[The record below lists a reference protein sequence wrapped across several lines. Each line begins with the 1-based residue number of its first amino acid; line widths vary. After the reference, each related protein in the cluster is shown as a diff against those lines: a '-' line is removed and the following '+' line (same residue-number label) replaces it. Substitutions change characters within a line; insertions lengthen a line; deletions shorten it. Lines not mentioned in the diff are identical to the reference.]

1 MININ
6 KIFPWLSI
14 RSKLLIAFAGLSILP
29 LAFVGVYGILSNVR
43 TMQEI
48 ALENLSHD
56 VQTIKGKAANFL
68 ESIES
73 DLRVVRHSA
82 ALERFIRKKES
93 RSDYNAEFQH
103 ISNELLA
110 FAKTKGIYY
119 QLRMVDESGDEL
131 LRVECMNGADS
142 AKAYRIVA
150 TNELRHA
157 RESFYRLLTDDLAQ
171 DQIAF
176 APAEL
181 VNQTNERIPVIS
193 FAMPLVG
200 MKQRHGILI
209 ANVFGKNLL
218 QIMEAKRH
226 LEIGGKVVLVA
237 GDGHYLYHSEKK
249 RDWNKLLAS
258 REEDNLQRDY
268 PPNVAATIL
277 SGNEGTLTEGIGEII
292 SYAPLFSKKNVGSQ
306 ASSGL
311 IVPVVVFES
320 VSRDSILGPVRS
332 FAWIF
337 AGFMLLFLGSAIGL
351 GLLATQQFTRP
362 IAELWRG
369 AGVIAKGNYRHRLQ
383 VETHDEIEKLAEQF
397 NSMAAS
403 LEAHE
408 KEIQQHRTKLEE
420 MVAQR
425 THELVEEKTKL
436 QVILDNVPSAF
447 VLLDRDLRIQTVSAT
462 FAAVTDRRFGDVR
475 GMDCRAVFCR
485 DGFCQ
490 ECVCKQAL
498 LSGGTKS
505 HIDRTVNRKGDERF
519 IEHTAIPVKED
530 GQVTSI
536 LEIIT
541 DVTKRKQFEEQLLR
555 TERLMAV
562 GEMSSI
568 IAHEFRNSLTSVKM
582 IMQLQKESE
591 RLRRSDKKSFAVA
604 LNSVGHMEGIVTEL
618 LNFARPKPM
627 EFRVERLNTIV
638 NESLVLAQPH
648 INKHGIVTTKKLDAT
663 LPALL
668 IDASRLKEA
677 FVNVLLNAAQAF
689 EGLPARPA
697 GGRPRRGDGQRT
709 RKGEIRIL
717 TKKMRLTKTL
727 HEFSIV
733 KSVESETSPIGK
745 EIELR
750 KGSECALIEISDTGC
765 GIERG
770 HLIRIF
776 DPFFT
781 TKTNGTGL
789 GLPMVKR
796 TVNAHGGIVL
806 VKSKK
811 GRGTTFS
818 IYLSLPNGVSDHEK

>member
-1 MININ
+1 
-6 KIFPWLSI
+6 
-14 RSKLLIAFAGLSILP
+14 
-29 LAFVGVYGILSNVR
+29 
-43 TMQEI
+43 
-48 ALENLSHD
+48 
-56 VQTIKGKAANFL
+56 
-68 ESIES
+68 
-73 DLRVVRHSA
+73 
-82 ALERFIRKKES
+82 
-93 RSDYNAEFQH
+93 
-103 ISNELLA
+103 
-110 FAKTKGIYY
+110 
-119 QLRMVDESGDEL
+119 VDQ
-131 LRVECMNGADS
+131 A
-142 AKAYRIVA
+142 
-150 TNELRHA
+150 
-157 RESFYRLLTDDLAQ
+157 
-171 DQIAF
+171 
-176 APAEL
+176 
-181 VNQTNERIPVIS
+181 NERIPVIS
-193 FAMPLVG
+193 FAMPLIG

-218 QIMEAKRH
+218 QIMEGKRH

-268 PPNVAATIL
+268 PPNVAAAIL

-292 SYAPLFSKKNVGSQ
+292 SYAPLFAKRN
-306 ASSGL
+306 ASSGTETSSGL
-311 IVPVVVFES
+311 TVPVVVFES
-320 VSRDSILGPVRS
+320 VSRDAIMGPVRS
-332 FAWIF
+332 FAWAF
-337 AGFMLLFLGSAIGL
+337 AAFLLLFLGSAIGL

-369 AGVIAKGNYRHRLQ
+369 AGVIAKGNYNHRLH
-383 VETHDEIEKLAEQF
+383 VETHDEIERLADQF
-397 NSMAAS
+397 NSMAES
-403 LEAHE
+403 LESHE
-408 KEIQQHRTKLEE
+408 KEIQHHRTKLEE

-436 QVILDNVPSAF
+436 QVILDNVPSGF

-475 GMDCRAVFCR
+475 GMDCRSVFCK

-519 IEHTAIPVKED
+519 IEHIAIPVKED

-591 RLRRSDKKSFAVA
+591 RLSRSDKKSFAVA
-604 LNSVGHMEGIVTEL
+604 LNSIGHMEGIVTEL

-648 INKHGIVTTKKLDAT
+648 INKYSITTTKKLDAT

-668 IDASRLKEA
+668 IGASHLKEA
-677 FVNVLLNAAQAF
+677 LVNIYLNAAQAF
-689 EGLPARPA
+689 EGLPPLYETVGRRRNGQQARN
-697 GGRPRRGDGQRT
+697 
-709 RKGEIRIL
+709 GEIRIL
-717 TKKMRLTKTL
+717 TKKVRLSKTL
-727 HEFSIV
+727 HDFSIA
-733 KSVESETSPIGK
+733 KSVESEASPIGK

-750 KGSECALIEISDTGC
+750 KGTECALIEIGDSGC

-770 HLIRIF
+770 HLTRIF

-806 VKSKK
+806 VRSKK

-818 IYLSLPNGVSDHEK
+818 LYLPLPTVSNHAK

>member
-1 MININ
+1 MINLN

-29 LAFVGVYGILSNVR
+29 LTLVGVYGILSNVR
-43 TMQEI
+43 TMKEI
-48 ALENLSHD
+48 VLENLSHD
-56 VQTIKGKAANFL
+56 VQTIKGKTANFL

-73 DLRVVRHSA
+73 DLRVVRHSV
-82 ALERFIRKKES
+82 ALETFISKREDFS
-93 RSDYNAEFQH
+93 QAGYVAELQH

-110 FAKTKGIYY
+110 FVKTKGIYY
-119 QLRMVDESGDEL
+119 QLRVVDESGDEL
-131 LRVECMNGADS
+131 LRVESINAADS
-142 AKAYRIVA
+142 TKGYRIVPPQ
-150 TNELRHA
+150 ELRHT
-157 RESFYRLLTDDLAQ
+157 RESFYFLLIDGLAR

-181 VNQTNERIPVIS
+181 VNQTNERLPVFS

-200 MKQRHGILI
+200 MKQRFGILI
-209 ANVFGKNLL
+209 ANVFGKNLM
-218 QIMEAKRH
+218 QVMEGKRH
-226 LEIGGKVVLVA
+226 FEIGGKVVLVA

-292 SYAPLFSKKNVGSQ
+292 SYAPLFLKKNFGSG

-320 VSRDSILGPVRS
+320 VSHDAIMGPVHS
-332 FAWIF
+332 FAWVF
-337 AGFMLLFLGSAIGL
+337 AGFMVMFLGSAIGL

-383 VETHDEIEKLAEQF
+383 VETHDEIEKLADQF

-447 VLLDRDLRIQTVSAT
+447 VLLDQDFRIQSASAT
-462 FAAVTDRRFGDVR
+462 FAAVTGFRFEDVR
-475 GMDCRAVFCR
+475 GLDCRAVFCKE
-485 DGFCQ
+485 GFCQ
-490 ECVCKQAL
+490 ECVCRQAFL
-498 LSGGTKS
+498 KGGIES
-505 HIDRTVNRKGDERF
+505 HIDHTVDRNGGERF
-519 IEHTAIPVKED
+519 IEHIAIPVKED
-530 GQVTSI
+530 GQITSI

-541 DVTKRKQFEEQLLR
+541 DVTKRKRFEEQLLR

-591 RLRRSDKKSFAVA
+591 HLSRSDKKSLAVA
-604 LNSVGHMEGIVTEL
+604 LNSIGHMEGIVTEL

-648 INKHGIVTTKKLDAT
+648 INKHGIVTTKKLDAA

-668 IDASRLKEA
+668 IDASHLKES

-689 EGLPARPA
+689 E
-697 GGRPRRGDGQRT
+697 GDGQRT

-717 TKKMRLTKTL
+717 TKKVRLSKTL
-727 HEFSIV
+727 HDFSIA
-733 KSVESETSPIGK
+733 KSVESEASPIGK

-750 KGSECALIEISDTGC
+750 KGTECALIEISDTGC

-770 HLIRIF
+770 HLGRIF

-789 GLPMVKR
+789 GLPMVRR

-806 VKSKK
+806 VKSMK

-818 IYLSLPNGVSDHEK
+818 IYLPLADG

>member
-1 MININ
+1 MINLN

-29 LAFVGVYGILSNVR
+29 LTLVGVYGILSNVR
-43 TMQEI
+43 TMKEI
-48 ALENLSHD
+48 VLENLSHD
-56 VQTIKGKAANFL
+56 VQTIKGKTANFL

-73 DLRVVRHSA
+73 DLRVVRHSV
-82 ALERFIRKKES
+82 ALETFISKREDFS
-93 RSDYNAEFQH
+93 QAAYVAELQH
-103 ISNELLA
+103 ISKELLA
-110 FAKTKGIYY
+110 FAKTKSIYY
-119 QLRMVDESGDEL
+119 QIRMVDESGDEL
-131 LRVECMNGADS
+131 LRIESINAADS
-142 AKAYRIVA
+142 TKGYRIVPPQ
-150 TNELRHA
+150 ELRHT
-157 RESFYRLLTDDLAQ
+157 RESFYFLLIDGLAR

-181 VNQTNERIPVIS
+181 VNQTDERIPVIS
-193 FAMPLVG
+193 FALPLIG
-200 MKQRHGILI
+200 MKQRFGILI
-209 ANVFGKNLL
+209 ANVFGKNLM
-218 QIMEAKRH
+218 QVMEGKRH
-226 LEIGGKVVLVA
+226 FEIGGKVVLVA

-292 SYAPLFSKKNVGSQ
+292 SYAPLFSKKNFGSG

-320 VSRDSILGPVRS
+320 VPRDAIMGPVHS
-332 FAWIF
+332 FAWVF
-337 AGFMLLFLGSAIGL
+337 AGFMVMFLGSAIGL

-383 VETHDEIEKLAEQF
+383 VETHDEIEKLADQF

-447 VLLDRDLRIQTVSAT
+447 VLLDQDFRIQSASAT
-462 FAAVTDRRFGDVR
+462 FAAVTGFRFEDVR
-475 GMDCRAVFCR
+475 GLDCRAVFCKE
-485 DGFCQ
+485 GFCQ
-490 ECVCKQAL
+490 ECVCRQAFL
-498 LSGGTKS
+498 KGGIES
-505 HIDRTVNRKGDERF
+505 HIDHTVDRNGGERF
-519 IEHTAIPVKED
+519 IEHIAIPVKED
-530 GQVTSI
+530 GQITSI

-541 DVTKRKQFEEQLLR
+541 DVTKRKRFEEQLLR

-591 RLRRSDKKSFAVA
+591 HLSRSDKKSFAVA

-648 INKHGIVTTKKLDAT
+648 INKHGIVTTKKLDAA

-668 IDASRLKEA
+668 IDASHLKES

-689 EGLPARPA
+689 EG
-697 GGRPRRGDGQRT
+697 DGQRT
-709 RKGEIRIL
+709 RKEEIRIL
-717 TKKMRLTKTL
+717 TKKVRLSKTL
-727 HEFSIV
+727 HDFSIA
-733 KSVESETSPIGK
+733 KSVESEASPIGK

-750 KGSECALIEISDTGC
+750 KGTECALIEISDTGC
-765 GIERG
+765 GIERS
-770 HLIRIF
+770 HLGRIF

-789 GLPMVKR
+789 GLPMVRR

-806 VKSKK
+806 VKSMK
-811 GRGTTFS
+811 GSGTTFS
-818 IYLSLPNGVSDHEK
+818 IYLPLPNS

>member
-1 MININ
+1 MLNPN

-29 LAFVGVYGILSNVR
+29 LTFVGIYGILSNVR

-56 VQTIKGKAANFL
+56 VQTIKGKTANFL

-73 DLRVVRHSA
+73 DLRVLRNSA
-82 ALERFIRKKES
+82 VLERFISKREGFP
-93 RSDYNAEFQH
+93 RSAYETDLQQ
-103 ISNELLA
+103 ISSELSA

-131 LRVECMNGADS
+131 LRVESMNAADS
-142 AKAYRIVA
+142 ANAYRIVPPQ
-150 TNELRHA
+150 ELRYT
-157 RESFYRLLTDDLAQ
+157 RESFYFLLIDGLVR

-181 VNQTNERIPVIS
+181 VNQTNERLPVIS
-193 FAMPLVG
+193 FAMPLIG

-209 ANVFGKNLL
+209 ANVFAKNLL
-218 QIMEAKRH
+218 QIMEGKRH

-268 PPNVAATIL
+268 PLNVAAMIL

-292 SYAPLFSKKNVGSQ
+292 SYAPLFSKKSVAGGTD

-320 VSRDSILGPVRS
+320 VSRDTIMGPVRS
-332 FAWIF
+332 FAWAF
-337 AGFMLLFLGSAIGL
+337 AVFLLLFLGGAIGL
-351 GLLATQQFTRP
+351 GLLATQQFTKP

-369 AGVIAKGNYRHRLQ
+369 AGIIAKGNYRQRLR
-383 VETHDEIEKLAEQF
+383 VETHDEIEKLADQF

-447 VLLDRDLRIQTVSAT
+447 VLLDQDFRIQSASAT
-462 FAAVTDRRFGDVR
+462 FAAVTGFRFEDVR
-475 GMDCRAVFCR
+475 GLDCRTVFCKG
-485 DGFCQ
+485 GFCQ
-490 ECVCKQAL
+490 ECVCREAFLKGAIE
-498 LSGGTKS
+498 S
-505 HIDRTVNRKGDERF
+505 HIDRTDDGKGGERF
-519 IEHTAIPVKED
+519 IEHIAIPVNED

-591 RLRRSDKKSFAVA
+591 HLSRSDKKSLAVA
-604 LNSVGHMEGIVTEL
+604 LNSIGHMEGIVTEL

-648 INKHGIVTTKKLDAT
+648 INKHGIVTTKKLDAA

-668 IDASRLKEA
+668 IDASHLKEA

-689 EGLPARPA
+689 EG
-697 GGRPRRGDGQRT
+697 DGQRT

-717 TKKMRLTKTL
+717 TKKVRLSKTL
-727 HEFSIV
+727 HDFSIA
-733 KSVESETSPIGK
+733 KSVESEASPIGK

-750 KGSECALIEISDTGC
+750 KGTECALIEISDTGC
-765 GIERG
+765 GIERS
-770 HLIRIF
+770 HLGRIF

-789 GLPMVKR
+789 GLPMVRR

-806 VKSKK
+806 VKSMK

-818 IYLSLPNGVSDHEK
+818 IYLPLANS

>member
-1 MININ
+1 MMNIN

-14 RSKLLIAFAGLSILP
+14 RSKLLVAFAGLSVLP
-29 LAFVGVYGILSNVR
+29 LTFVGVYGILSNVR

-56 VQTIKGKAANFL
+56 VQTIKGKASNFL

-82 ALERFIRKKES
+82 TLERFIRKKEDFPWS
-93 RSDYNAEFQH
+93 EHAAEVQY

-110 FAKTKGIYY
+110 FARTKGIYY
-119 QLRMVDESGDEL
+119 QFRVVDESGDEL
-131 LRVECMNGADS
+131 LRVECMNAADS
-142 AKAYRIVA
+142 DKAYRIVTA
-150 TNELRHA
+150 NELRRT
-157 RESFYRLLTDDLAQ
+157 REAFYRLLTDSLAR

-200 MKQRHGILI
+200 TKQRHGILI

-218 QIMEAKRH
+218 QVMEGKRH
-226 LEIGGKVVLVA
+226 FEIGGKVALVA

-268 PPNVAATIL
+268 PPNVAAMIL
-277 SGNEGTLTEGIGEII
+277 SGSEGTLTEGIGEII
-292 SYAPLFSKKNVGSQ
+292 SYAPLFSKNNVRSE

-311 IVPVVVFES
+311 TVPVVVYES
-320 VSRDSILGPVRS
+320 VLRDAIMGPVRL

-337 AGFMLLFLGSAIGL
+337 AGFMVLFLGSAIGL

-362 IAELWRG
+362 IAELWHG

-383 VETHDEIEKLAEQF
+383 VETHDEIEKLADQF
-397 NSMAAS
+397 NVMAAS

-408 KEIQQHRTKLEE
+408 KEIQQHHTKLEE
-420 MVAQR
+420 IVAQR

-462 FAAVTDRRFGDVR
+462 FAAVTDQRFGDVR
-475 GMDCRAVFCR
+475 GMDCRSVFCK

-490 ECVCKQAL
+490 ECVCKEAL
-498 LSGGTKS
+498 LSGGTQT
-505 HIDRTVNRKGDERF
+505 HIDRIVDRKGEERF
-519 IEHTAIPVKED
+519 IEHIAIPVQED

-541 DVTKRKQFEEQLLR
+541 DVTKRKKFEEQLLR

-562 GEMSSI
+562 GEMSAI

-591 RLRRSDKKSFAVA
+591 HLGRSDKKSFAVA

-638 NESLVLAQPH
+638 SESLVLAQPH
-648 INKHGIVTTKKLDAT
+648 INKHGIITTKKLDAT
-663 LPALL
+663 LPTLL
-668 IDASRLKEA
+668 IDAAHLKEA

-689 EGLPARPA
+689 EG
-697 GGRPRRGDGQRT
+697 DGQST
-709 RKGEIRIL
+709 REREIRVL
-717 TKKMRLTKTL
+717 TKKVRLPKTL
-727 HEFSIV
+727 HDFSIV
-733 KSVESETSPIGK
+733 KSFESETSPIGK
-745 EIELR
+745 EIELSKR
-750 KGSECALIEISDTGC
+750 TECALIEISDTGC
-765 GIERG
+765 GIDLS
-770 HLIRIF
+770 HLTRIF

-789 GLPMVKR
+789 GLPLVKR

-818 IYLSLPNGVSDHEK
+818 LYLPFASQQQEYENRPS

>member
-1 MININ
+1 MVNLN
-6 KIFPWLSI
+6 RIFPWLSI

-29 LAFVGVYGILSNVR
+29 LTFVGVYGILSNVR

-56 VQTIKGKAANFL
+56 VQTIKGKTANFL

-82 ALERFIRKKES
+82 ALERFIRKKEHFP
-93 RSDYNAEFQH
+93 RSEHAAEVQF

-110 FAKTKGIYY
+110 FAQTKGIYY
-119 QLRMVDESGDEL
+119 QLRMVDESGDEM
-131 LRVECMNGADS
+131 LRVECMNAADS
-142 AKAYRIVA
+142 AKAYRIV
-150 TNELRHA
+150 TTDELRHA
-157 RESFYRLLTDDLAQ
+157 RESFYRLLTNGLAR

-181 VNQTNERIPVIS
+181 VDQANERIPVIS
-193 FAMPLVG
+193 FAMPLIG

-218 QIMEAKRH
+218 QIMEGKRH

-268 PPNVAATIL
+268 PPNVAAAIL

-292 SYAPLFSKKNVGSQ
+292 SYAPLFAKRN
-306 ASSGL
+306 ASSGTETSSGL
-311 IVPVVVFES
+311 TVPVVVFES
-320 VSRDSILGPVRS
+320 VSRDAIMGPVRS
-332 FAWIF
+332 FAWAF
-337 AGFMLLFLGSAIGL
+337 AAFLLLFLGSAIGL

-369 AGVIAKGNYRHRLQ
+369 AGVIAKGNYNHRLH
-383 VETHDEIEKLAEQF
+383 VETHDEIEKLADQF
-397 NSMAAS
+397 NAMAAS
-403 LEAHE
+403 LEGHE
-408 KEIQQHRTKLEE
+408 KEIQQHRAKLEE

-436 QVILDNVPSAF
+436 QVVLDNVPSAF
-447 VLLDRDLRIQTVSAT
+447 VLVDKEFRIQTASAT
-462 FAAVTDRRFGDVR
+462 FAAVTGLRFEDVR
-475 GMDCRAVFCR
+475 GMDCRAVFCK

-490 ECVCKQAL
+490 ECVCRRAFLK
-498 LSGGTKS
+498 GEIES
-505 HIDRTVNRKGDERF
+505 HIDRTDDKKGGERF
-519 IEHTAIPVKED
+519 IEHIAIPVKED
-530 GQVTSI
+530 GQITSI
-536 LEIIT
+536 IEIIT
-541 DVTKRKQFEEQLLR
+541 DVTKRKRFEEQLLR

-582 IMQLQKESE
+582 IMQLQKESQ
-591 RLRRSDKKSFAVA
+591 RLRRSDKKSIAVA
-604 LNSVGHMEGIVTEL
+604 LDSIGQMEGIVAEL

-638 NESLVLAQPH
+638 NESLALAQPH
-648 INKHGIVTTKKLDAT
+648 INKYGIAATKVLDAK
-663 LPALL
+663 LPPFS
-668 IDASRLKEA
+668 IDASHLKEA
-677 FVNVLLNAAQAF
+677 LVNILLNAAQAF
-689 EGLPARPA
+689 ESN
-697 GGRPRRGDGQRT
+697 GQRIH
-709 RKGEIRIL
+709 GGVIRIR
-717 TKKMRLTKTL
+717 TKKIRLANVL
-727 HEFSIV
+727 RDFSV
-733 KSVESETSPIGK
+733 AGDVESESSTSLQK
-745 EIELR
+745 EIVLG
-750 KGSECALIEISDTGC
+750 KGTECALIEIRDTGC
-765 GIERG
+765 GIEQSQ
-770 HLIRIF
+770 LARIF

-789 GLPMVKR
+789 GLSLVKR

-818 IYLSLPNGVSDHEK
+818 IYLPLPNC

>member
-6 KIFPWLSI
+6 KMFPWLSI

-29 LAFVGVYGILSNVR
+29 LTFVGVYGILSNVR

-56 VQTIKGKAANFL
+56 VQTIKGKTANFL

-82 ALERFIRKKES
+82 TLERFIRRKDDFPQ
-93 RSDYNAEFQH
+93 SDYDAEVQH

-131 LRVECMNGADS
+131 LRVESISAADS
-142 AKAYRIVA
+142 TKAYRIVPQQ
-150 TNELRHA
+150 ELRQA
-157 RESFYRLLTDDLAQ
+157 RESFYRLLTDGLTR

-181 VNQTNERIPVIS
+181 VNQANERIPVIS

-200 MKQRHGILI
+200 TKQRHGILI

-218 QIMEAKRH
+218 QVMEGKRH

-292 SYAPLFSKKNVGSQ
+292 SYAPLFSKKNVGSEV
-306 ASSGL
+306 SSGL

-320 VSRDSILGPVRS
+320 VSRDAIMGPVRS

-383 VETHDEIEKLAEQF
+383 VETHDEIEKLADQF

-408 KEIQQHRTKLEE
+408 KEIQQHRNKLEE

-425 THELVEEKTKL
+425 THELMEEKTKL

-475 GMDCRAVFCR
+475 GMDCRSVFCK

-498 LSGGTKS
+498 LTGGTQG
-505 HIDRTVNRKGDERF
+505 HIDRSVNRKGDERF
-519 IEHTAIPVKED
+519 IEHIAIPVKEG

-541 DVTKRKQFEEQLLR
+541 DVTKRKQFDEQLLR

-591 RLRRSDKKSFAVA
+591 RLSRSDKKSFAVA
-604 LNSVGHMEGIVTEL
+604 LNSIGHMEGIVTEL

-638 NESLVLAQPH
+638 NESLALAQPH
-648 INKHGIVTTKKLDAT
+648 INKYGIATRKKLEGT
-663 LPALL
+663 LPPLL
-668 IDASRLKEA
+668 IDVSHLKEA
-677 FVNVLLNAAQAF
+677 LVNILLNAAQAF
-689 EGLPARPA
+689 EG
-697 GGRPRRGDGQRT
+697 DGEGT

-717 TKKMRLTKTL
+717 TKKVRLSKTL
-727 HEFSIV
+727 HDFSIA
-733 KSVESETSPIGK
+733 KSAESETGSIGK

-750 KGSECALIEISDTGC
+750 KGTECALIEICDTGC
-765 GIERG
+765 GIERS

-796 TVNAHGGIVL
+796 AVNAHGGIVL

-818 IYLSLPNGVSDHEK
+818 LYLPLASQQQA